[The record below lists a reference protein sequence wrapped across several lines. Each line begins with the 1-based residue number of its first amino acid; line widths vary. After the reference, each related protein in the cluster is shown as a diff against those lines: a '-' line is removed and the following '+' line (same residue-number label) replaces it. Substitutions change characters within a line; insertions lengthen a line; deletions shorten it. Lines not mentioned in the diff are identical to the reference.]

1 MLLFLTTATV
11 VIWQNSRLAVL
22 WDLSYILENSYRISL
37 GDVPYRDFPLAHAP
51 LTFLIQAMLIKFTGR
66 VFFHHVLY
74 CAAVGGLATVLTWR
88 ILWNLLDGAVD
99 SAWWMAFLLSVPV
112 SVLGIYCIFPHPFY
126 DPDCTFVIL
135 VCIFFLQGLDR
146 KGLRPVCAFLTG
158 MVLVVPLFAKQ
169 NTGLAFLGST
179 AVMLALLIGF
189 DVRRGR
195 PVAGYLWLMAG
206 LGTALASALLLID
219 VTVGLANYVHWT
231 VQYAASRRMPRL
243 ADILSVYQEHLEP
256 PWWVAAFVVGALLR
270 CLNRRGTLVLALLS
284 SSLMSLP
291 FGWMFIFQFTAE
303 DSSDRAERLLGL
315 WPLYSPCRAP
325 AAVWA
330 SSESCLSS

>member
-1 MLLFLTTATV
+1 MEASSRISRQSWRYRNWMAAVLLFLATATV

-37 GDVPYRDFPLAHAP
+37 GEVPYRDFPLAHAP

-126 DPDCTFVIL
+126 DPDCTFAIL

-146 KGLRPVCAFLTG
+146 KGLRPGRAFLTG

-179 AVMLALLIGF
+179 AVMLALLIG
-189 DVRRGR
+189 
-195 PVAGYLWLMAG
+195 
-206 LGTALASALLLID
+206 
-219 VTVGLANYVHWT
+219 
-231 VQYAASRRMPRL
+231 
-243 ADILSVYQEHLEP
+243 
-256 PWWVAAFVVGALLR
+256 
-270 CLNRRGTLVLALLS
+270 
-284 SSLMSLP
+284 
-291 FGWMFIFQFTAE
+291 
-303 DSSDRAERLLGL
+303 
-315 WPLYSPCRAP
+315 
-325 AAVWA
+325 
-330 SSESCLSS
+330 